1 MFIIKLKHHISAIV
15 TQIVYKIIYGSR
27 FKVGKGTTWRKNLSI
42 MIDKG
47 GKIYIGKDCFFN
59 NYCSLN
65 ANEGITIG
73 DNSIFG
79 ENVKIY
85 DHNHRFSDRSKLVKE
100 QGFSNEKVVIGS
112 NCWIGSN
119 VTILK
124 GTQVGNGCVVGAGT
138 VVSGTVPDN
147 TIVRMERELV
157 FEAIKSKS

>member
-1 MFIIKLKHHISAIV
+1 MFIIKIKHHVSAV
-15 TQIVYKIIYGSR
+15 VAQIVYKMIYGSR
-27 FKVGKGTTWRKNLSI
+27 FKIGKGTTWRKNLSV

-47 GKIYIGKDCFFN
+47 GSVNIGKKCFFN

-65 ANEGITIG
+65 ANESITIG

-85 DHNHRFSDRSKLVKE
+85 DHNHRFSDRNTLVRD
-100 QGFSNEKVVIGS
+100 QGFSCEKVVIGN

-124 GTQVGNGCVVGAGT
+124 GTTVGNGCVIGAGT
-138 VVSGTVPDN
+138 VISGTIPDN
-147 TIVRMERELV
+147 TIVKMSRELI
-157 FEAIKSKS
+157 FEEIKR